1 MAQAESHTL
10 ASAAAAIARPWC
22 PALGFG
28 FGIDPR

>member
-1 MAQAESHTL
+1 MAQPASDMAT
-10 ASAAAAIARPWC
+10 SAAAAIARPWR